1 MDQANLIIN
10 DGRQTLMQQMS
21 VLINNLAN
29 ANTTGFKE
37 DFTVIKPV
45 DFQGTGLSTRTASQ
59 IQGVYSR
66 LTEGPITPTGSD
78 LDVAIH
84 GRGFIAVQ
92 SNSGEEGYTR
102 SGNLNRDENGF
113 LKTAAGHFVIGM
125 KGLIKIPKSDTLKIT
140 EDGSIYVKLAGQTE
154 FAKINQI
161 KLVDPDEK
169 NLKKSQE
176 GLFQTTDQ
184 QPVSASQSVKL
195 IPGSLEGSNVNP
207 IALMAQMIEYS
218 RQFEYQSTLSKK
230 IQENDLKGNS
240 LLSVE

>member
-29 ANTTGFKE
+29 ANTPGFKE

-45 DFQGTGLSTRTASQ
+45 DFQSDGLNTRTASK

-66 LTEGPITPTGSD
+66 FTEGSIAPTGSD
-78 LDVAIH
+78 LDVAIK
-84 GRGFIAVQ
+84 GNGFITVQ
-92 SNSGEEGYTR
+92 SATGEEAYTR
-102 SGNLNRDENGF
+102 SGNLMRDENGF
-113 LKTAAGHFVIGM
+113 LKTASGHFVIGK
-125 KGLIKIPKSDTLKIT
+125 KGLIQIPKSDTLKIT
-140 EDGSIYVKLAGQTE
+140 EDGSIYAKLAGQTD
-154 FAKINQI
+154 FSKINQI
-161 KLVDPDEK
+161 KLVNPDVK
-169 NLKKSQE
+169 NLTKSQE
-176 GLFQTTDQ
+176 GLFQSVDQ
-184 QPVSASQSVKL
+184 QPVSASGSVAL

-218 RQFEYQSTLSKK
+218 RQFDYQNTLSKK